1 MDIKMKMRKDLSVCF
16 ASRAHFSGGLIHRDV
31 CHDEFKFHIF
41 PPVRLEKLCHLGL
54 EVQFAK
60 RLMALY
66 DSTI

>member
-1 MDIKMKMRKDLSVCF
+1 MVNMFTSPPPSAVC
-16 ASRAHFSGGLIHRDV
+16 
-31 CHDEFKFHIF
+31 
-41 PPVRLEKLCHLGL
+41 LEQLCHLGL